1 MPSTAVPF
9 DQEYVPPPVAFRIIF
24 GVLHVKIL
32 VVGGVIPAMGN
43 GLMTTVKVVVVAQI
57 PADGVKVYVVVCWLF
72 NAGDQVPVIPFNDV
86 FGNGVIV
93 FPAQTAAI
101 GLNVGVM
108 FGLMIKV
115 PLTLPTPFQKPPP
128 LAL

>member
-1 MPSTAVPF
+1 MEGVAQVKTVVAGAVM
-9 DQEYVPPPVAFRIIF
+9 AA
-24 GVLHVKIL
+24 L
-32 VVGGVIPAMGN
+32 GN
-43 GLMTTVKVVVVAQI
+43 GLTVNVRVVVVAQT
-57 PADGVKVYVVVCWLF
+57 PTAGVKVYVVVCWLF